1 MKKIQPEEEEIIEL
15 DYSLETAFLEAQ
27 EKEEEEKYHE

>member
-1 MKKIQPEEEEIIEL
+1 MKKIQTEEDEIIEL

-27 EKEEEEKYHE
+27 EKEEEEKSHE